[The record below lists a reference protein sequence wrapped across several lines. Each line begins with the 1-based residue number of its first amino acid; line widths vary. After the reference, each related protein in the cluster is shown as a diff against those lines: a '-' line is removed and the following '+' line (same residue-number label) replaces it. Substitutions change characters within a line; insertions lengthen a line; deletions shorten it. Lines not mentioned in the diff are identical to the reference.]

1 MHHIIVKV
9 NLFFP
14 IFIAS
19 YSNRLR
25 INISM
30 KKHRHSFSKLPTD
43 MPFMVY
49 WHLTWRGN
57 RLYFGP
63 GLLGTLGIVF
73 STIACMSMSWLWS
86 RGPAPEAEKNA
97 EPCVFHCTYAQNEH
111 VHFFTFFDKPTHWC
125 ASPNILWHLI
135 QGTRLTFFCLL
146 GASYS
151 NIVLFKLRDSFALQV
166 KDGPQ
171 EVYSLCNPQLDF
183 LFSYL

>member
-9 NLFFP
+9 NLFFL

-19 YSNRLR
+19 YSYRLR

-30 KKHRHSFSKLPTD
+30 KKHRHSFSKLPTG

-73 STIACMSMSWLWS
+73 STIACMSMSWLRS
-86 RGPAPEAEKNA
+86 RGPAPKAEKNA
-97 EPCVFHCTYAQNEH
+97 EPCIFHCTYAQNEH
-111 VHFFTFFDKPTHWC
+111 VHFFYLLINLLIDAPVPTFYDISYKVLAPFIFLHLPHHILISFGSK
-125 ASPNILWHLI
+125 ASRFLCPSS
-135 QGTRLTFFCLL
+135 QRRTTR
-146 GASYS
+146 
-151 NIVLFKLRDSFALQV
+151 
-166 KDGPQ
+166 
-171 EVYSLCNPQLDF
+171 SLYF
-183 LFSYL
+183 I